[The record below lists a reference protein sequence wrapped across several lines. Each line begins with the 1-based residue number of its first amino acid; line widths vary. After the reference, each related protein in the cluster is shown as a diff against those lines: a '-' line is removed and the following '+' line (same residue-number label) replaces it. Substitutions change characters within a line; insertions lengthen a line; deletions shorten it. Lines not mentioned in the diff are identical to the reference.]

1 MKNLDAAIH
10 KLNTLKE
17 YQEYILEVTDS
28 ADARDAAKKS
38 QELIEKVIA
47 LIEESLP

>member
-10 KLNTLKE
+10 DLQKLKE
-17 YQEYILEVTDS
+17 YQAYILEVTDN
-28 ADARDAAKKS
+28 ADTKEVAKES

-47 LIEESLP
+47 LIGESLP